1 MTRQDQKGQERTMP
15 DDQQIAR
22 TILDYIVR
30 EYADSLQGA
39 PIDAKSPL
47 ISSGLIDSL
56 SMVSMKV
63 FLAQTYHLHVPD
75 GEATTEAFDSVT
87 GMVQMLRKLGV

>member
-1 MTRQDQKGQERTMP
+1 MP
-15 DDQQIAR
+15 DDQQIAQ
-22 TILDYIVR
+22 TVLDYIVR

-39 PIDAKSPL
+39 PIDADSPL

-63 FLAQTYHLHVPD
+63 FLDQTYRLRIPD
-75 GEATTEAFDSVT
+75 AEASTEAFDTVA
-87 GMVQMLRKLGV
+87 GMVKMLRKLGVA

>member
-1 MTRQDQKGQERTMP
+1 MP

-39 PIDAKSPL
+39 PIDANSPL

-63 FLAQTYHLHVPD
+63 FLDQTYHLHVPD
-75 GEATTEAFDSVT
+75 GEATTESFDSVT

>member
-1 MTRQDQKGQERTMP
+1 MP

-22 TILDYIVR
+22 TILDYITR
-30 EYADSLQGA
+30 EYADALQGTA
-39 PIDAKSPL
+39 IDIDSPL

-63 FLAQTYHLHVPD
+63 FLDQTYRLRIPEA
-75 GEATTEAFDSVT
+75 EATADAFDSVA
-87 GMVQMLRKLGV
+87 GMVRMLRKLGVQ

>member
-1 MTRQDQKGQERTMP
+1 MP
-15 DDQQIAR
+15 DDQHIAQ
-22 TILDYIVR
+22 TILDYIGR

-39 PIDAKSPL
+39 PIDADSPL

-63 FLAQTYHLHVPD
+63 FLDQTYRLRIPD
-75 GEATTEAFDSVT
+75 TETSTEAFDT
-87 GMVQMLRKLGV
+87 IAGMVKMLRKLGVV